1 MKCGWK
7 NSDTSERR
15 GVSVQRT
22 QTTPNLHSPSSV
34 LDVITE
40 SVNTVLAHLWVVLI
54 PLGLDV
60 AYVLGREV
68 TIEPVMRR
76 IAAKVSRSSFTGSD
90 RISGW
95 VSDAAGIDITGIFS
109 LILPTMFGGVDAG
122 ATYDPIVRSP
132 VEIHHGAVAILAILG
147 AIVLAALAY
156 GLFGAWL
163 SDVGLNRTRTWSERL
178 RALPGISSRI
188 AAVFALGIGIFLLFC
203 LPMLLAWGATSI
215 AGLDLKG
222 LFLPLI
228 VILATAMM
236 VLFYFAP
243 EAIFVAGASPAQA
256 LRMSTQVVRN
266 NGWITL
272 GFVGATTLLSWGLS
286 DLWERMATNP
296 PGLMLAMSGSAFA
309 GSALALA
316 AMLFF
321 NERWQSLETERKVQ
335 SMADSQKPAA

>member
-1 MKCGWK
+1 M
-7 NSDTSERR
+7 
-15 GVSVQRT
+15 SVQRT
-22 QTTPNLHSPSSV
+22 RTTPNLHSPSSV

-40 SVNTVLAHLWVVLI
+40 SVNVVLAHLGVLLI
-54 PLGLDV
+54 PLALDA
-60 AYVLGREV
+60 AYIAGREI
-68 TIEPVMRR
+68 TIGPVLDRF
-76 IAAKVSRSSFTGSD
+76 AARFERATFTGSE
-90 RISGW
+90 RLSSW
-95 VSDAAGIDITGIFS
+95 TSEAAGTDVTGLFS
-109 LILPTMFGGVDAG
+109 LILPTMFGGVDTG
-122 ATYDPIVRSP
+122 STYDPVARSP
-132 VEIHHGAVAILAILG
+132 IEIQSSAMAIVAIATT
-147 AIVLAALAY
+147 IVLAALVY

-163 SDVGLNRTRTWSERL
+163 SDVGLNRERTWSERF

-188 AAVFALGIGIFLLFC
+188 AAVFALGIGIVLLFC
-203 LPMLLAWGATSI
+203 LPMLLAWGATSV

-243 EAIFVAGASPAQA
+243 EAVFVAGASPTQA

-296 PGLMLAMSGSAFA
+296 PGLLLAMSGSAFA
-309 GSALALA
+309 GCALALA

-321 NERWQSLETERKVQ
+321 NERWQSLETDRAVQ
-335 SMADSQKPAA
+335 SLADGQKPAA